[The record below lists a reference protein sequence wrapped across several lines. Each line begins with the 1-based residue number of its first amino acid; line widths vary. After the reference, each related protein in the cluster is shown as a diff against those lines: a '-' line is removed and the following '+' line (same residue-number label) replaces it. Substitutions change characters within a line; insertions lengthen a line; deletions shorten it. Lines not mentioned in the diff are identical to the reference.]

1 MCAGAGIPMTW
12 TLPFPDSDILKQQEA
27 RDERQNDAAA
37 GATEVMRIMF
47 FAEFFHGGQ
56 TPAAWLWRIQNSVAH
71 VSFMPESVRRL
82 QSLHNRSRTEMARPE
97 QRAAR
102 LGVPGG
108 IECLH
113 SDDDDCAPG
122 NDLTERGQWA
132 VGIGIEDRKYIGAG
146 SNYAVVAPD
155 GMMFIFDP
163 DPVVGAGPFSSS
175 FDR

>member
-1 MCAGAGIPMTW
+1 MVVKRKLLGSGGFKIRLRTYRSCQSQFVAFKVYIV
-12 TLPFPDSDILKQQEA
+12 
-27 RDERQNDAAA
+27 
-37 GATEVMRIMF
+37 EV
-47 FAEFFHGGQ
+47 
-56 TPAAWLWRIQNSVAH
+56 
-71 VSFMPESVRRL
+71 ES
-82 QSLHNRSRTEMARPE
+82 EMARPE

-155 GMMFIFDP
+155 GMMFIFDQ